1 MTWYP
6 QKLQELLDDFES
18 IVDRNERIEMLIDFA
33 DRFEE
38 VPPRIATRPFPEE
51 HRVPH
56 CESEAYVWAE
66 ELPDGTLKY
75 YFAVENPQG
84 LSAKAL
90 SVILDETLSGA
101 PLEQV
106 VQVPEDIVYRIF
118 GRELSMGK
126 GLGLTG
132 ILGMIKGFA
141 LRQLR
146 QRGRQSL
153 LAE

>member
-1 MTWYP
+1 MAEYP
-6 QKLQELLDDFES
+6 RKLQELLEDFES
-18 IVDRNERIEMLIDFA
+18 IVDRNERVEMLIDFA
-33 DRFEE
+33 DRFAE
-38 VPPRIATRPFPEE
+38 VPPHIATRPFPED

-90 SVILDETLSGA
+90 SAILDETLSGA

-132 ILGMIKGFA
+132 ILGMVKGFA
-141 LRQLR
+141 IRQLR
-146 QRGRQSL
+146 QRRRQPL

>member
-1 MTWYP
+1 MAEYP
-6 QKLQELLDDFES
+6 RKLQELLEDFES
-18 IVDRNERIEMLIDFA
+18 IVDRTERVEMLIDFA

-132 ILGMIKGFA
+132 ILGMAKGFA
-141 LRQLR
+141 IRHLQ
-146 QRGRQSL
+146 QRGRRPL

>member
-1 MTWYP
+1 MAEYP
-6 QKLQELLDDFES
+6 RKLQELLEDFES
-18 IVDRNERIEMLIDFA
+18 IVDRTERVEMLIDFA
-33 DRFEE
+33 DRFEG

-90 SVILDETLSGA
+90 AVILDETLSGA

-132 ILGMIKGFA
+132 ILGMAKGFA
-141 LRQLR
+141 IRHLQ
-146 QRGRQSL
+146 QRGRRPL

>member
-1 MTWYP
+1 MAQYP
-6 QKLQELLDDFES
+6 RKLQELLEDFES
-18 IVDRNERIEMLIDFA
+18 IVDRNERVEMLIDFA
-33 DRFEE
+33 DRFTE
-38 VPPRIATRPFPEE
+38 VPPRIATRPFPED

-90 SVILDETLSGA
+90 SAILDETLSGA

-132 ILGMIKGFA
+132 ILGMAKGFA
-141 LRQLR
+141 IRQLR
-146 QRGRQSL
+146 QRGRQPL